1 MWVLAVALYL
11 LPVLGCYQ
19 PGLDETE
26 KEGLLA
32 GEDGLITG
40 KVDSGAAIP
49 AFGCVVLLCDLHL
62 SYQLFGIY
70 VGSRDH
76 CIAFTLF
83 PMVASPSVSAVDD
96 GVSVDSS
103 TCLFHGH
110 LPVSPGCPVL
120 HKAVI

>member
-1 MWVLAVALYL
+1 M
-11 LPVLGCYQ
+11 
-19 PGLDETE
+19 DEAEE
-26 KEGLLA
+26 KEGLPA

-49 AFGCVVLLCDLHL
+49 AFGCVLLLCDLHL

-76 CIAFTLF
+76 CIAFTLQYGGEGGVF
-83 PMVASPSVSAVDD
+83 PVVASPSVSAVDD

-110 LPVSPGCPVL
+110 LPVSPRCPVL
-120 HKAVI
+120 HKTVIQQ